1 MQEGIFRRVI
11 PPTWK
16 GADTAY
22 NERNQYRILEERK
35 SPAMIHAD
43 HMRRL
48 FIAALTLTILSGMM
62 VFGQIQT
69 VQAAEKGH
77 RGQHFDS
84 RHGHNRYYPSRGS
97 YVRGLPGGYRG
108 VSYHGSRYYFAGG
121 CWYRPYGGRFL
132 VIAPPFGLFIPF
144 LPPFYETIWVSGVPY
159 YYAND
164 VYYTQA
170 PGGYEVVEPPQD
182 IGNEPS
188 SVGPP
193 QDIGNEPPSAEE
205 LFIYPRQWQTEQ
217 QKENDRYECHRWAAN
232 QTHYDPTQPP
242 PGPAQA
248 QGSQKRKDY
257 QRAMSACLE
266 ARGYTVK

>member
-1 MQEGIFRRVI
+1 
-11 PPTWK
+11 
-16 GADTAY
+16 
-22 NERNQYRILEERK
+22 
-35 SPAMIHAD
+35 MIHAD

-48 FIAALTLTILSGMM
+48 FIAALTLTILPGMI
-62 VFGQIQT
+62 VLGQIQT
-69 VQAAEKGH
+69 VQAAERGH
-77 RGQHFDS
+77 QGEHFDG

-108 VSYHGSRYYFAGG
+108 VFYHGSRYYFAAGV
-121 CWYRPYGGRFL
+121 WYRPYGGRFL

-144 LPPFYETIWVSGVPY
+144 LPPFYETIWVSGTPY

-164 VYYTQA
+164 VYYAQA
-170 PGGYEVVEPPQD
+170 PGGYEVVDPPRD
-182 IGNEPS
+182 IGNEPLS
-188 SVGPP
+188 NAPS
-193 QDIGNEPPSAEE
+193 SAEE
-205 LFIYPRQWQTEQ
+205 LFIYPRQGQTEQ

-242 PGPAQA
+242 PALTQA